1 MLEKMGNIDKR
12 VLYVLLVVV
21 LLIPMVKPMGLP
33 ISISSATQQSFDAV
47 EKLKSGD
54 TIMMDFGYYV
64 DGAPDV
70 EPILV
75 AVLKQ
80 LMAKNVKVIAFG
92 YKEHAPM
99 LINKVFAPYTAT
111 KVYGTDYV
119 NLGFLAGGETAIQA
133 YARDVK
139 KAFPRD
145 VKGTATDQIPILK
158 NITSA
163 ADCQMFMFF
172 TDGGADYWVRQVSQF
187 KVPIVGGVITVSAP
201 QAEPYLASGQLTGML
216 AGLRSAA
223 EYELLM
229 KAPGPAAAGMD
240 AQSTGHVLLI
250 LFIIMGNISYLVSK
264 GKKGGAS

>member
-1 MLEKMGNIDKR
+1 VVEKMGNIDKR
-12 VLYVLLVVV
+12 VLYVLLVLV
-21 LLIPMVKPMGLP
+21 LLYPMVKPIGLP
-33 ISISSATQQSFDAV
+33 ISISLATKTSYDAV

-80 LMAKNVKVIAFG
+80 LMAKNIKVIAMG
-92 YKEHAPM
+92 YREHAPM
-99 LINKVFAPYTAT
+99 LIDKAFAPYAGT

-133 YARDVK
+133 YSRDIK

-145 VKGTATDQIPILK
+145 VKGTPTEQIPILK
-158 NITSA
+158 NITGA
-163 ADCQMFMFF
+163 AECQMFMFF
-172 TDGGADYWVRQVSQF
+172 TDSAADYWVRQVSQF

-201 QAEPYLASGQLTGML
+201 QAEPYLASGQLTGLL

-250 LFIIMGNISYLVSK
+250 LFIIMGNISWLMMK
-264 GKKGGAS
+264 NKKGGAA